1 MNITKKLPVTV
12 LSGFLGAGKTTL
24 LNHVLHN
31 KEGLKVAVIVNDMSE
46 VNVDAELVK
55 SENTLSRTEEK
66 LVEMSNG
73 CICCTLRE
81 DLMIEVERLAK
92 EDRFDYLLIES
103 TGISEPVP
111 VAQTFSF
118 VDEENGIDLSKF
130 SYVDTMVTVV
140 DAFNFFKDFGSP
152 ETLMDRK
159 LTDIEGDYR
168 TIVNLLTDQI
178 EFANVII
185 LNKKDLVSEEHIGVL
200 KAAIHKLNPSAKI
213 IESSFSKVD
222 PKKILNTGLFNFEEA
237 EQSAGWIEE
246 LNKDE
251 HTPETEEYGI
261 SSFVYRSQKPFDPAR
276 FWYYVQHH
284 FPSTIIRSKGLFWLA
299 SRPEQALIWGQAG
312 GSLRADSAGVWWSS
326 MPFEKRIRYMAF
338 VENQKQIEAGWNETF
353 GDRKNEIVF
362 IGQDMD
368 ETAIKSA
375 LEACLATEDELATQ
389 KWKHGNRATRMN
401 GQCSG
406 LMFINL
412 KKSLVSIRRYLLKH
426 PGESYNYYHLA
437 GCLRFQRIIV
447 KLDLQL
453 LQLSS
458 FRTDGPIQ
466 LALQFL

>member
-1 MNITKKLPVTV
+1 MNTTKKLPVTV

-24 LNHVLHN
+24 LNHILHN

-55 SENTLSRTEEK
+55 NENTLSRTEEK

-92 EDRFDYLLIES
+92 ENRFDYLLIES
-103 TGISEPVP
+103 TGISEPIP

-118 VDEENGIDLSKF
+118 VDEESGIDLSRF

-140 DAFNFFKDFGSP
+140 DSFNFFKDFGSP
-152 ETLMDRK
+152 ETLMDRE

-185 LNKKDLVSEEHIGVL
+185 LNKTDLVTKEHLGIL
-200 KAAIHKLNPSAKI
+200 KAAIHKLNPSARI

-222 PKKILNTGLFNFEEA
+222 PNKLLNTGLFNFEEA

-246 LNKDE
+246 LNKEE

-261 SSFVYRSQKPFDPAR
+261 GSFVYRTKKPFDPVR
-276 FWYYVQHH
+276 FWHYVQHK
-284 FPSTIIRSKGLFWLA
+284 FPSNIIRSKGLFWVA
-299 SRPEQALIWGQAG
+299 SRPDQALIWGQAG
-312 GSLRADSAGVWWSS
+312 GSLRSDSAGVWWSS
-326 MPFEKRIRYMAF
+326 MPYEQRIRYLAF
-338 VENQKQIEAGWNETF
+338 VENQKQIESNWDVTF
-353 GDRKNEIVF
+353 GDRGNEIVF

-368 ETAIKSA
+368 EA
-375 LEACLATEDELATQ
+375 LIRSQLDACLATDEELATQ
-389 KWKHGNRATRMN
+389 RWK
-401 GQCSG
+401 SG
-406 LMFINL
+406 YDDEWP
-412 KKSLVSIRRYLLKH
+412 VQR
-426 PGESYNYYHLA
+426 SYP
-437 GCLRFQRIIV
+437 
-447 KLDLQL
+447 LQ
-453 LQLSS
+453 
-458 FRTDGPIQ
+458 
-466 LALQFL
+466 